1 MKFTKTIL
9 KNGLKVITVP
19 MKDNP
24 TVTVLVMVEAGSK
37 YETKETNGLSHFIE
51 HMCFKGT
58 EKRPKAIDISREL
71 DTVGAQYNAFTL
83 QEYTGYYAKADF
95 KHLDLLLDVVSD
107 MYLNPV
113 FEDKEIEKE
122 KGVIIEEINMYED
135 LPRRKIQVIF
145 MKLLYG
151 DQPAGWDIAGT
162 KENIKNIKR
171 SDFLDYRRK
180 HYVPSATT
188 VVIAGKFDER
198 KTLNNVKKK
207 WDEISA
213 GKKNNKIKTAES
225 QKKPE
230 ILLHHKDTDQTHLVL
245 GVRSFDAYSK
255 NNPAIK
261 VLSAVL
267 SGGMSSRLF
276 QKLRDEMGICYYVC
290 AENDTYTDHGVLQV
304 SAGLDNKRVK
314 EGISAILE
322 EFRKLKTESVSETE
336 LNKVKQQLQGNL
348 YLGLETSDSFAEYC
362 GYQEVLN
369 KPIKTP
375 EEIIA
380 EIQSITATDVKKIA
394 NKIFQ
399 DKNLNLA
406 MIGRFKDKDKNEFLP
421 ILKF

>member
-1 MKFTKTIL
+1 MKFNKKIL

-37 YETKETNGLSHFIE
+37 YETKEINGLSHFLE

-58 EKRPKAIDISREL
+58 TKRPKVIDISREL
-71 DTVGAQYNAFTL
+71 DGIGAHYNAFTS

-95 KHLDLLLDVVSD
+95 KHLDMLLGVVSD
-107 MYLNPV
+107 IYLNPV
-113 FEDKEIEKE
+113 FNENEIEKE

-135 LPRRKIQVIF
+135 LPHRKVQEIF
-145 MKLLYG
+145 MRLLYG

-162 KENIKNIKR
+162 KENIRNLKR
-171 SDFLDYRRK
+171 GDFLDYRQK

-188 VVIAGKFDER
+188 VVIAGKFDE
-198 KTLNNVKKK
+198 KKILGNIQK
-207 WDEISA
+207 IWGNIFA
-213 GKKNNKIKTAES
+213 GKKKGKAKTVES
-225 QKKPE
+225 QRKPD
-230 ILLHHKDTDQTHLVL
+230 ILLQHKDIDQTHIVL
-245 GVRSFDAYSK
+245 GVRSFDTYSK
-255 NNPAIK
+255 NNPAMR
-261 VLSAVL
+261 VLATAL

-276 QKLRDEMGICYYVC
+276 QRLRDEMGICYYVR

-314 EGISAILE
+314 EGVIAIME
-322 EFRKLKTESVSETE
+322 EFKRLKNENISENE

-362 GYQEVLN
+362 GYQEVLK

-375 EEIIA
+375 EQIIA
-380 EIQSITATDVKKIA
+380 EIQTVTVTDVKKIA

-406 MIGRFKDKDKNEFLP
+406 IIGRFKNKDEFLP

>member
-1 MKFTKTIL
+1 MKFNKKIL
-9 KNGLKVITVP
+9 KNGLRVITVP

-37 YETKETNGLSHFIE
+37 YETKEINGLSHFLE

-58 EKRPKAIDISREL
+58 TKRPKAIDISKEL
-71 DTVGAQYNAFTL
+71 DTVGAQYNAFTS
-83 QEYTGYYAKADF
+83 QEYTGYYAKADY
-95 KHLDLLLDVVSD
+95 KHISLLIDVVSD

-113 FEDKEIEKE
+113 FSENEIEKE

-135 LPRRKIQVIF
+135 LPHRKVQEIF
-145 MKLLYG
+145 MRLLYG

-162 KENIKNIKR
+162 KENIRNIKR
-171 SDFLDYRRK
+171 NNFLDYRRK

-188 VVIAGKFDER
+188 VAVAGKFDEK
-198 KTLNNVKKK
+198 KTLANIQKMWDGISASKKK
-207 WDEISA
+207 
-213 GKKNNKIKTAES
+213 GKIKTTES
-225 QKKPE
+225 QRKPE
-230 ILLHHKDTDQTHLVL
+230 ILLQHKDTDQTHIVV
-245 GVRSFDAYSK
+245 GVRSFDTYSK
-255 NNPAIK
+255 NNPAMR
-261 VLSAVL
+261 VLATAL

-276 QKLRDEMGICYYVC
+276 QRLRDEMGICYYVR

-314 EGISAILE
+314 EGVVAIME
-322 EFRKLKTESVSETE
+322 EFKRLKTENISENE
-336 LNKVKQQLQGNL
+336 LNKIKQQLQGNL

-375 EEIIA
+375 EQIIA
-380 EIQSITATDVKKIA
+380 EIQTVTATDVKKIA

-406 MIGRFKDKDKNEFLP
+406 IIGRFKDKDEFLP

>member
-1 MKFTKTIL
+1 MKFNKTIL
-9 KNGLKVITVP
+9 KNGLRVITVP

-37 YETKETNGLSHFIE
+37 YETKEINGLSHFLE

-58 EKRPKAIDISREL
+58 EKRPKAIDINGEL
-71 DTVGAQYNAFTL
+71 DSVGAQYNAFTS

-95 KHLDLLLDVVSD
+95 KHLGMLLDVVSD

-113 FEDKEIEKE
+113 FNEREIEKE

-135 LPRRKIQVIF
+135 LPHRKVQEIF
-145 MKLLYG
+145 TRLLYG

-162 KENIKNIKR
+162 KENIKNMKR
-171 SDFLDYRRK
+171 GDFLDYRK
-180 HYVPSATT
+180 NHYVASATT
-188 VVIAGKFDER
+188 VVVAGKFDEK
-198 KTLNNVKKK
+198 KTLNSLKKIWGDISSGKKK
-207 WDEISA
+207 
-213 GKKNNKIKTAES
+213 NKIKTKES
-225 QKKPE
+225 QNKPE
-230 ILLHHKDTDQTHLVL
+230 VFIQNKDTDQAYMVL
-245 GVRSFDAYSK
+245 GVRSFDTYNK
-255 NNPAIK
+255 NNPA
-261 VLSAVL
+261 LRMLTTVL

-276 QKLRDEMGICYYVC
+276 QKLRDEMGVCYYVR
-290 AENDTYTDHGVLQV
+290 AENDTSTDHGVFQV

-314 EGISAILE
+314 EGIEAIME
-322 EFRKLKTESVSETE
+322 ELRRLKTETVSENE
-336 LNKVKQQLQGNL
+336 LNKVKQQIQGNL
-348 YLGLETSDSFAEYC
+348 YLGLETSESFAEYC

-375 EEIIA
+375 EQIITETEAVTA
-380 EIQSITATDVKKIA
+380 EDIKKIA

-406 MIGRFKDKDKNEFLP
+406 IIGRFKDKKEFLS

>member
-1 MKFTKTIL
+1 MKFNKKIL
-9 KNGLKVITVP
+9 KNGLRMITIP

-37 YETKETNGLSHFIE
+37 YETKEINGLSHFLE

-58 EKRPKAIDISREL
+58 TKRPKAIDISGEL
-71 DTVGAQYNAFTL
+71 DSVGAQYNAFTS

-95 KHLDLLLDVVSD
+95 KHLDMLLDVVFD

-113 FEDKEIEKE
+113 FNENEIEKE

-135 LPRRKIQVIF
+135 LPHRKVQEIF
-145 MKLLYG
+145 MRLLYG

-171 SDFLDYRRK
+171 GDFLDYRRK
-180 HYVPSATT
+180 HYVPSSTT
-188 VVIAGKFDER
+188 VVVAGKFDDK
-198 KTLNNVKKK
+198 KTLVNIQKI
-207 WDEISA
+207 WGGISA
-213 GKKNNKIKTAES
+213 GKKKDKAKTIES
-225 QKKPE
+225 QRNPE
-230 ILLHHKDTDQTHLVL
+230 ILLQHKDTDQAHIVL
-245 GVRSFDAYSK
+245 GVRSFDTYSK
-255 NNPAIK
+255 NNPAMR
-261 VLSAVL
+261 VLATAL

-276 QKLRDEMGICYYVC
+276 QRLRDEMGICYYVR

-314 EGISAILE
+314 EGIGAIME
-322 EFRKLKTESVSETE
+322 EFKRLKNENISENE
-336 LNKVKQQLQGNL
+336 MNKVKQQLQGNL

-375 EEIIA
+375 EQIIT
-380 EIQSITATDVKKIA
+380 EIQAITATDVKKIA

-399 DKNLNLA
+399 DKYLNLA
-406 MIGRFKDKDKNEFLP
+406 IVGRFKDKNEFLP

>member
-9 KNGLKVITVP
+9 KNGLRVITVP

-37 YETKETNGLSHFIE
+37 YETKEINGLSHFLE

-58 EKRPKAIDISREL
+58 TKRPKAIDISREL
-71 DTVGAQYNAFTL
+71 DTVGAQYNAFTS
-83 QEYTGYYAKADF
+83 QEYTGYYAKADY

-113 FEDKEIEKE
+113 FNENEIEKE
-122 KGVIIEEINMYED
+122 KGVIVEEINMYED
-135 LPRRKIQVIF
+135 LPHRKVQEIF
-145 MKLLYG
+145 MRLLYG

-162 KENIKNIKR
+162 KENIKNLKR

-188 VVIAGKFDER
+188 VVVAGKFDEK
-198 KTLNNVKKK
+198 KTLGDIQKMWNGVFGGKKK
-207 WDEISA
+207 
-213 GKKNNKIKTAES
+213 GKVKTVES

-230 ILLHHKDTDQTHLVL
+230 MLLQYKDTDQTHIVL
-245 GVRSFDAYSK
+245 GARSFNAYSK

-261 VLSAVL
+261 VLSAAL

-276 QKLRDEMGICYYVC
+276 QKLRDEMGICYYVR
-290 AENDTYTDHGVLQV
+290 AENDTYTDHGFLQV

-314 EGISAILE
+314 EGIGAIME
-322 EFRKLKTESVSETE
+322 EFKKLKTENVSADE
-336 LNKVKQQLQGNL
+336 LNKVKQQIQGNL

-375 EEIIA
+375 EQIIA
-380 EIQSITATDVKKIA
+380 EIQAVTADDIKRNA
-394 NKIFQ
+394 DKIFQ
-399 DKNLNLA
+399 NKNLNLA
-406 MIGRFKDKDKNEFLP
+406 AIGRFKDKDDFLP

>member
-1 MKFTKTIL
+1 MKFNKEIL
-9 KNGLKVITVP
+9 KNGLRVITIP

-24 TVTVLVMVEAGSK
+24 TVTFSVMVEAGSK
-37 YETKETNGLSHFIE
+37 YETKEINGLSHFLE

-58 EKRPKAIDISREL
+58 TKRPKAIDISREL
-71 DTVGAQYNAFTL
+71 DNVGAQYSAFTS
-83 QEYTGYYAKADF
+83 QEYTGYYAKADY
-95 KHLDLLLDVVSD
+95 KHLNLLLDVVSD
-107 MYLNPV
+107 LYLNPV

-135 LPRRKIQVIF
+135 LPHRKVQEIF
-145 MKLLYG
+145 MRLLYG

-162 KENIKNIKR
+162 KENIKNMKR
-171 SDFLDYRRK
+171 NDFLDYRQK

-188 VVIAGKFDER
+188 VVVAGKFDE
-198 KTLNNVKKK
+198 KKMLDSIQKIWNGAFSGKKK
-207 WDEISA
+207 
-213 GKKNNKIKTAES
+213 GKIKTFES
-225 QKKPE
+225 QEKPQ
-230 ILLHHKDTDQTHLVL
+230 ILLQHKDIDQTHIVL
-245 GVRSFDAYSK
+245 GVRSFNAYSK
-255 NNPAIK
+255 NNPAVK
-261 VLSAVL
+261 VLTTVL

-276 QKLRDEMGICYYVC
+276 QKLRDEMGICYYVQ

-314 EGISAILE
+314 EGIGAILA
-322 EFRKLKTESVSETE
+322 EFRKLKTEDIFADE
-336 LNKVKQQLQGNL
+336 LDKVKQQIQGNL
-348 YLGLETSDSFAEYC
+348 YLGLETSDSFAEYY

-375 EEIIA
+375 EQIIT
-380 EIQSITATDVKKIA
+380 EIQTITAEDVKKIA

-406 MIGRFKDKDKNEFLP
+406 AIGRFKDKNEFLP

>member
-37 YETKETNGLSHFIE
+37 YETKEINGLSHFLE

-71 DTVGAQYNAFTL
+71 DTVGAQYNAFTS
-83 QEYTGYYAKADF
+83 QEYTGYYAKADY

-113 FEDKEIEKE
+113 FNESEIEKE

-135 LPRRKIQVIF
+135 LPHRKVQEVF
-145 MKLLYG
+145 MRLLYG

-162 KENIKNIKR
+162 KENIKKIKR

-188 VVIAGKFDER
+188 IVVAGKFDE
-198 KTLNNVKKK
+198 KKILGNLKNIWEKAPVGKKK
-207 WDEISA
+207 V
-213 GKKNNKIKTAES
+213 KTKINES
-225 QKKPE
+225 QTKPE
-230 ILLHHKDTDQTHLVL
+230 VLLQHKDTDQTHLVL
-245 GVRSFDAYSK
+245 GARSFDTYNK

-261 VLSAVL
+261 VLSAIL

-276 QKLRDEMGICYYVC
+276 QRLRDEMGICYYVH

-314 EGISAILE
+314 EGIEAIME
-322 EFRKLKTESVSETE
+322 ELRKLKTELVSESE

-375 EEIIA
+375 EQIIA
-380 EIQSITATDVKKIA
+380 EIKDVTSTDVKKVA

-406 MIGRFKDKDKNEFLP
+406 MMGRFKDKNEFLP

>member
-9 KNGLKVITVP
+9 KNGLRVITVP

-37 YETKETNGLSHFIE
+37 YETKEINGLSHFLE

-58 EKRPKAIDISREL
+58 TKRPKAIDISQEL
-71 DTVGAQYNAFTL
+71 DTVGAQYNAFTS

-107 MYLNPV
+107 MYLNPI

-135 LPRRKIQVIF
+135 LPHRKVQEIF

-162 KENIKNIKR
+162 KDNIKNIKR

-188 VVIAGKFDER
+188 LVVAGRFDE
-198 KTLNNVKKK
+198 KKSLANIQK
-207 WDEISA
+207 IWNKITA
-213 GKKNNKIKTAES
+213 GKKKGKVKTVES
-225 QKKPE
+225 QEKPE
-230 ILLHHKDTDQTHLVL
+230 ILLQHKDTDQTHIVL
-245 GVRSFDAYSK
+245 GVRSFDTYNK
-255 NNPAIK
+255 NNPALK
-261 VLSAVL
+261 VLATIL

-276 QKLRDEMGICYYVC
+276 QKLRDEMGVCYYVR
-290 AENDTYTDHGVLQV
+290 AENDAYTDHGVLQV

-314 EGISAILE
+314 EGVTAIIE
-322 EFRKLKTESVSETE
+322 EFKRLKTENISDIE

-362 GYQEVLN
+362 SYQEVLN

-375 EEIIA
+375 EQVIA
-380 EIQSITATDVKKIA
+380 EIQAVTLEDVKKIA

-406 MIGRFKDKDKNEFLP
+406 MVGRFKDKNEFLP

>member
-1 MKFTKTIL
+1 MKFNKTIF
-9 KNGLKVITVP
+9 KNGLRVITVP

-37 YETKETNGLSHFIE
+37 YETKEINGLSHFLE

-58 EKRPKAIDISREL
+58 TKRPKAIDISREL
-71 DTVGAQYNAFTL
+71 DTVGAQYNAFTSR
-83 QEYTGYYAKADF
+83 EYTGYYAKADY
-95 KHLDLLLDVVSD
+95 KHLPMLLDVISD
-107 MYLNPV
+107 IYLNPV
-113 FEDKEIEKE
+113 FDDKEIEKE

-135 LPRRKIQVIF
+135 LPHRKVQEIF
-145 MKLLYG
+145 MRLLYG
-151 DQPAGWDIAGT
+151 DQPAGWDIAGM

-198 KTLNNVKKK
+198 KILGSIQKIWGVV
-207 WDEISA
+207 SA
-213 GKKNNKIKTAES
+213 GKKKDKAKTIES
-225 QKKPE
+225 QGKPE
-230 ILLHHKDTDQTHLVL
+230 ILLQHKDTDQTHLVL
-245 GVRSFDAYSK
+245 GVRSFDTYSK

-261 VLSAVL
+261 VLSAAL
-267 SGGMSSRLF
+267 SDGMSSRLF
-276 QKLRDEMGICYYVC
+276 QKLRDEMGICYYVR

-314 EGISAILE
+314 EGIGAIME
-322 EFRKLKTESVSETE
+322 ELRKLKTELVSESE
-336 LNKVKQQLQGNL
+336 LNKVRQQLQGNL

-375 EEIIA
+375 EQIIA
-380 EIQSITATDVKKIA
+380 EIQAVTALDVKKIA
-394 NKIFQ
+394 SKIFQ

-406 MIGRFKDKDKNEFLP
+406 IIGRFKDKNEFLP

>member
-9 KNGLKVITVP
+9 KNGLRVITVP

-24 TVTVLVMVEAGSK
+24 TVTILVMVEAGSK
-37 YETKETNGLSHFIE
+37 YETKEINGLSHFLE

-58 EKRPKAIDISREL
+58 TKRPKVIDISGEL
-71 DTVGAQYNAFTL
+71 DNVGAQYNAFTS

-95 KHLDLLLDVVSD
+95 KHLDMLLDVVSD

-113 FEDKEIEKE
+113 FNENEIEKE

-135 LPRRKIQVIF
+135 LPHRKVQEIF
-145 MKLLYG
+145 MRLLYG

-162 KENIKNIKR
+162 KENIKNLKR
-171 SDFLDYRRK
+171 GDFLDYRRK

-188 VVIAGKFDER
+188 VAVAGKFDE
-198 KTLNNVKKK
+198 KKILANIQK
-207 WDEISA
+207 IWGNISA
-213 GKKNNKIKTAES
+213 GKKKDKAKTVES
-225 QKKPE
+225 QRKPE
-230 ILLHHKDTDQTHLVL
+230 ILLQHKDTDQTHIVL

-255 NNPAIK
+255 NNPAMR
-261 VLSAVL
+261 VLATAL

-276 QKLRDEMGICYYVC
+276 QRLRDEMGICYYVR

-314 EGISAILE
+314 EGIKAIME
-322 EFRKLKTESVSETE
+322 EFKRLKNENISANE
-336 LNKVKQQLQGNL
+336 LDKIKQQIQGNL

-375 EEIIA
+375 EQIIA
-380 EIQSITATDVKKIA
+380 EIQAVTSMDVKKIA

-399 DKNLNLA
+399 DRHLNLA
-406 MIGRFKDKDKNEFLP
+406 IIGRFKDQNEFLP

>member
-1 MKFTKTIL
+1 MKFNKTIL
-9 KNGLKVITVP
+9 KNGLKVVTVP

-37 YETKETNGLSHFIE
+37 YETKEINGLSHFLE

-58 EKRPKAIDISREL
+58 TKRPKVIDISGEL
-71 DTVGAQYNAFTL
+71 DSVGAQYNAFTS
-83 QEYTGYYAKADF
+83 QEYTGYYAKADY
-95 KHLDLLLDVVSD
+95 KHIDLLLDVVSD

-113 FEDKEIEKE
+113 FNENEIEKE
-122 KGVIIEEINMYED
+122 KGVIIEEMNMYED
-135 LPRRKIQVIF
+135 LLHRKVQEIF
-145 MKLLYG
+145 MRLLYG

-162 KENIKNIKR
+162 KENIRSIKR
-171 SDFLDYRRK
+171 GDFVDYRKK

-188 VVIAGKFDER
+188 VVIAGKFDE
-198 KTLNNVKKK
+198 KKILANVQKM
-207 WDEISA
+207 WDGISA
-213 GKKNNKIKTAES
+213 GKKKNKAKTVES

-230 ILLHHKDTDQTHLVL
+230 ILLQHKDTDQTHIVL
-245 GVRSFDAYSK
+245 GVRSFDTYSK
-255 NNPAIK
+255 NNPSIK
-261 VLSAVL
+261 ALSTIL

-276 QKLRDEMGICYYVC
+276 QKLRDEMGICYYVR

-314 EGISAILE
+314 EGIVAIME
-322 EFRKLKTESVSETE
+322 EFKRLKTENISENE
-336 LNKVKQQLQGNL
+336 LSKVKQQLQGNL

-375 EEIIA
+375 EQIIA
-380 EIQSITATDVKKIA
+380 EVQSVTATDVKKIA

-406 MIGRFKDKDKNEFLP
+406 MIGRLKNKSEFLP
-421 ILKF
+421 IFKF

>member
-1 MKFTKTIL
+1 MKFNKKIL
-9 KNGLKVITVP
+9 KNGLRVITVP

-37 YETKETNGLSHFIE
+37 YETKEINGLSHFLE

-58 EKRPKAIDISREL
+58 TRRPKAIDISREL
-71 DTVGAQYNAFTL
+71 YTVGAQYNAFTS

-95 KHLDLLLDVVSD
+95 KHLNLLLDVVSD

-135 LPRRKIQVIF
+135 LPHRKVQEIF
-145 MKLLYG
+145 MRLLYG

-171 SDFLDYRRK
+171 SNFLDYRRR

-188 VVIAGKFDER
+188 VVIAGKFDEK
-198 KTLNNVKKK
+198 KTLSNIQKMWDDIIDGKKK
-207 WDEISA
+207 
-213 GKKNNKIKTAES
+213 GKVKTIES
-225 QKKPE
+225 QAKPAV
-230 ILLHHKDTDQTHLVL
+230 LLQHKDTDQTHLVL
-245 GVRSFDAYSK
+245 GVRSFDTYSK

-261 VLSAVL
+261 VLAAVL

-276 QKLRDEMGICYYVC
+276 QKLRDEMGICYYVR

-314 EGISAILE
+314 EGIEAILE
-322 EFRKLKTESVSETE
+322 EFRRLKIETVSANE

-375 EEIIA
+375 EQIIA
-380 EIQSITATDVKKIA
+380 EIQAVTSADVKKIA

-399 DKNLNLA
+399 DKCLNLT
-406 MIGRFKDKDKNEFLP
+406 IVGRFKDQNEFLP

>member
-1 MKFTKTIL
+1 M
-9 KNGLKVITVP
+9 ITVS

-37 YETKETNGLSHFIE
+37 YETKEINGLSHFLE

-58 EKRPKAIDISREL
+58 EKRPKMIDISQEL

-83 QEYTGYYAKADF
+83 QEYTGYYTKADY

-113 FEDKEIEKE
+113 FNEKEIEKE

-135 LPRRKIQVIF
+135 LPRRKVQEIF
-145 MKLLYG
+145 LRLLYG

-162 KENIKNIKR
+162 KENIKSIKR
-171 SDFLDYRRK
+171 GDFLDYRRK

-188 VVIAGKFDER
+188 VVIAGKFDEKR
-198 KTLNNVKKK
+198 ALNNLKKIWGGISSGKKK
-207 WDEISA
+207 
-213 GKKNNKIKTAES
+213 GKVKTKES
-225 QKKPE
+225 QEKPE
-230 ILLHHKDTDQTHLVL
+230 ILLQQKDTDQTHLVL
-245 GVRSFDAYSK
+245 GVRSFDTYSK
-255 NNPAIK
+255 NNPTLR
-261 VLSAVL
+261 VLTTIL

-276 QKLRDEMGICYYVC
+276 QKLRDEMGICYYVH

-314 EGISAILE
+314 EGIEAIME
-322 EFRKLKTESVSETE
+322 EFRRLKTETVSAEE
-336 LNKVKQQLQGNL
+336 LKKVRQQMQGNL

-375 EEIIA
+375 EQIIA
-380 EIQSITATDVKKIA
+380 ETEAVTAEDIKKIA

-406 MIGRFKDKDKNEFLP
+406 IIGRFKDKDEFLP

>member
-1 MKFTKTIL
+1 MKFNKTIL

-19 MKDNP
+19 IKDNP

-37 YETKETNGLSHFIE
+37 YETKEINGLSHFLE

-58 EKRPKAIDISREL
+58 TKRPKAIDIAEEL
-71 DTVGAQYNAFTL
+71 DNVGAQYNAFTL
-83 QEYTGYYAKADF
+83 QEYTGYYAKADY
-95 KHLDLLLDVVSD
+95 KHLDMLLDVVSD

-113 FEDKEIEKE
+113 FNENEIEKE

-135 LPRRKIQVIF
+135 MPHRKVQVIF
-145 MKLLYG
+145 MDLLYG
-151 DQPAGWDIAGT
+151 DQPAGWDIAGV
-162 KENIKNIKR
+162 KENIKNMKK

-188 VVIAGKFDER
+188 LVIAGKFDE
-198 KTLNNVKKK
+198 KKMLGNIQK
-207 WDEISA
+207 IWGNISA
-213 GKKNNKIKTAES
+213 GKKKGKAKTLES

-230 ILLHHKDTDQTHLVL
+230 ILLQHKDTDQTHIVL
-245 GVRSFDAYSK
+245 GVRSFNTYSK
-255 NNPAIK
+255 NNPAMR
-261 VLSAVL
+261 VLVTAL

-276 QKLRDEMGICYYVC
+276 QRLRDEMGICYYVR

-314 EGISAILE
+314 EGIKAIME
-322 EFRKLKTESVSETE
+322 EFKRLKTETVSEIE

-375 EEIIA
+375 EQIIA
-380 EIQSITATDVKKIA
+380 EIQIVTATDVKKIA

-406 MIGRFKDKDKNEFLP
+406 MIGRFKDKNEFLP

>member
-1 MKFTKTIL
+1 MKFNKKIL
-9 KNGLKVITVP
+9 KNGLRVITVP
-19 MKDNP
+19 MKDNS

-37 YETKETNGLSHFIE
+37 YETKEINGLSHFLE

-58 EKRPKAIDISREL
+58 TKRPKAIDISREL
-71 DTVGAQYNAFTL
+71 DTVGAQYNAFTS
-83 QEYTGYYAKADF
+83 QEYTGYYAKADY
-95 KHLDLLLDVVSD
+95 KHLGLLLDVVSD

-113 FEDKEIEKE
+113 FNENEIEKE

-135 LPRRKIQVIF
+135 LPHRKVQEIF
-145 MKLLYG
+145 MGLLYG
-151 DQPAGWDIAGT
+151 DQPAGWDIAGE
-162 KENIKNIKR
+162 KENIKNMKR
-171 SDFLDYRRK
+171 SNFLDYRRQ

-198 KTLNNVKKK
+198 KILGNIQKIWGNISASKKK
-207 WDEISA
+207 D
-213 GKKNNKIKTAES
+213 KIKTVES
-225 QKKPE
+225 QKNPE
-230 ILLHHKDTDQTHLVL
+230 ILLQYKDTDQTHIVL
-245 GVRSFDAYSK
+245 GTRSFNTYSK
-255 NNPAIK
+255 NNPVIR

-276 QKLRDEMGICYYVC
+276 QRLRDEMGICYYVH

-314 EGISAILE
+314 EGIMAIME
-322 EFRKLKTESVSETE
+322 EFKRLKTETISENE

-375 EEIIA
+375 KQIIA
-380 EIQSITATDVKKIA
+380 EIQAIIPADIKKIA

-406 MIGRFKDKDKNEFLP
+406 IIGRFKDKNEFLP
-421 ILKF
+421 VLKF

>member
-1 MKFTKTIL
+1 MKFNKTIL
-9 KNGLKVITVP
+9 KNGLRVITVP

-24 TVTVLVMVEAGSK
+24 TVTVLMMVEAGSK
-37 YETKETNGLSHFIE
+37 YETKEINGLSHFLE

-58 EKRPKAIDISREL
+58 TKRPKAIDISQEL
-71 DTVGAQYNAFTL
+71 DTVGAQYNAFTS

-107 MYLNPV
+107 MYLNPI

-135 LPRRKIQVIF
+135 LPHRKVQEIF

-162 KENIKNIKR
+162 KDNIKNIKR

-188 VVIAGKFDER
+188 LVVAGRFDE
-198 KTLNNVKKK
+198 KKSLGNIQK
-207 WDEISA
+207 MWNKITA
-213 GKKNNKIKTAES
+213 GKKKGKVKTVES
-225 QKKPE
+225 QEKPE
-230 ILLHHKDTDQTHLVL
+230 ILLQHKDTDQTHIVL
-245 GVRSFDAYSK
+245 GVRSFDTYNK
-255 NNPAIK
+255 NNPALK
-261 VLSAVL
+261 VLATIL

-276 QKLRDEMGICYYVC
+276 QKLRDEMGVCYYVR
-290 AENDTYTDHGVLQV
+290 AENDAYTDHGVLQV

-314 EGISAILE
+314 EGVTAIIE
-322 EFRKLKTESVSETE
+322 EFKRLKTENISDIE

-362 GYQEVLN
+362 SYQEVLN

-375 EEIIA
+375 EQVIA
-380 EIQSITATDVKKIA
+380 EIQAVTLEDVKKIA

-406 MIGRFKDKDKNEFLP
+406 MVGRFKDKNEFLP

>member
-1 MKFTKTIL
+1 MKFNKTIL
-9 KNGLKVITVP
+9 KNGLRVITVP

-24 TVTVLVMVEAGSK
+24 TVTVLMMVEAGSK
-37 YETKETNGLSHFIE
+37 YETKEINGLSHFLE

-58 EKRPKAIDISREL
+58 TKRPKAIDISQEL
-71 DTVGAQYNAFTL
+71 DTVGAQYNAFTS

-107 MYLNPV
+107 MYLNPI

-135 LPRRKIQVIF
+135 LPHRKVQEIF

-162 KENIKNIKR
+162 KDNIKNIKR

-188 VVIAGKFDER
+188 LVVAGRFDE
-198 KTLNNVKKK
+198 KKSLANIQK
-207 WDEISA
+207 IWNKITA
-213 GKKNNKIKTAES
+213 GKKKGKVKTVES
-225 QKKPE
+225 QEKPE
-230 ILLHHKDTDQTHLVL
+230 ILLQHKDTDQTHIVL
-245 GVRSFDAYSK
+245 GVRSFDTYNK
-255 NNPAIK
+255 NNPALK
-261 VLSAVL
+261 VLATIL

-276 QKLRDEMGICYYVC
+276 QKLRDEMGVCYYVR
-290 AENDTYTDHGVLQV
+290 AENDAYTDHGVLQV

-314 EGISAILE
+314 EGVTAIIE
-322 EFRKLKTESVSETE
+322 EFKRLKTENISDIE

-362 GYQEVLN
+362 SYQEVLN

-375 EEIIA
+375 EQVIA
-380 EIQSITATDVKKIA
+380 EIQAVTLEDVKKIA

-406 MIGRFKDKDKNEFLP
+406 MVGRFKDKNEFLP